1 LKIIVPEK
9 NKIIDPLPPIDHT
22 LIEYE
27 NFEKNFYD
35 EHEEIKNLSQ
45 SEVDEL
51 RKTLGIKVNFH
62 LDNNLKIKKNVF
74 LRSQDH
80 QVSLILEIF

>member
-1 LKIIVPEK
+1 M
-9 NKIIDPLPPIDHT
+9 
-22 LIEYE
+22 IEYE